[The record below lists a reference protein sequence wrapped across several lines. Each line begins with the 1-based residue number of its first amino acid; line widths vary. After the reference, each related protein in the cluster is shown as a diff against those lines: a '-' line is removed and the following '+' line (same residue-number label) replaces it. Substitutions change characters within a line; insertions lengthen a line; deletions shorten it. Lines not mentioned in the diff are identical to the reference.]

1 MIEQEINVI
10 VNGKGATYKLTD
22 EEAKFKFIGG
32 LESGV
37 WYINTLNNG
46 FVATV
51 IADKIADIPA
61 VMTKASFEPKKDRIA
76 KLISKLLASK
86 KIEETLPTTREVM
99 QAISKGIG
107 S

>member
-1 MIEQEINVI
+1 MTEQEINVI
-10 VNGKGATYKLTD
+10 VNGEGETYKLTD

-32 LESGV
+32 LETGV

-51 IADKIADIPA
+51 IADRLADMPA
-61 VMTKASFEPKKDRIA
+61 VMRKASFEPKKDKVA
-76 KLISKLLASK
+76 KLISKLLARK
-86 KIEETLPTTREVM
+86 KLEEVLPTTREIM
-99 QAISKGIG
+99 KAISKGIG